1 MKKVEHL
8 KVLLEFLRECM
19 NEVKE
24 GEVEWV

>member
-8 KVLLEFLRECM
+8 KVLLEFLHECM